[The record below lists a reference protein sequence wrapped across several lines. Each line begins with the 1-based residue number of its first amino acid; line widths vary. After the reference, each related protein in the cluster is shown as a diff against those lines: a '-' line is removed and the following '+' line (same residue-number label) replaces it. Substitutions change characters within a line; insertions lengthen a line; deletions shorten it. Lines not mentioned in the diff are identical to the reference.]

1 MTIVEGIVIKIST
14 DIELLPP
21 VIKVDGIVYKTNVI

>member
-1 MTIVEGIVIKIST
+1 MNPVEGIVIKIST

-21 VIKVDGIVYKTNVI
+21 VIKIDGVVYKIN